1 MEGMEDVHLRENQQI
16 MPYAHD
22 ANAPFPRSEPPTEEH
37 PYGPYPTM
45 FSLPLPSWAVGERG
59 HPPQESWVASS
70 SWGTPVSPP
79 RHRPRSRAA
88 HRPPPAVDPHRN
100 INPDHHPEWF
110 LPGDPRLLWV
120 NDFPYLL
127 GRDIGSGASA
137 VIREIELLCPE
148 NREVVCDEETGFPM
162 RNPANGS
169 VISRRRV
176 TISLE
181 NATGEPPLE
190 NQMAV
195 TPVLENA
202 TPPPVPLRLPLGPSA
217 SVLLDTRSPR
227 TPPPRGE
234 GRYFD
239 GFGDMFREAQV
250 HGERG
255 EERVA
260 EDVVRRRFTLE
271 DSAADGGACVDA
283 IGSRNRV
290 IEAWCLYSS
299 CQS

>member
-1 MEGMEDVHLRENQQI
+1 MENNQQQI

-22 ANAPFPRSEPPTEEH
+22 ANAPFPRSEPPTEED
-37 PYGPYPTM
+37 PYPTYRGPYPTM
-45 FSLPLPSWAVGERG
+45 WSSIPAAGPRATLWSRT
-59 HPPQESWVASS
+59 PPQESWVASS
-70 SWGTPVSPP
+70 SWGASVSPP
-79 RHRPRSRAA
+79 RHRPRSRA
-88 HRPPPAVDPHRN
+88 HPSPPPLAVDPHRN
-100 INPDHHPEWF
+100 VNPDHHDRPEWF

-169 VISRRRV
+169 VISRRR
-176 TISLE
+176 TM
-181 NATGEPPLE
+181 T
-190 NQMAV
+190 
-195 TPVLENA
+195 LENA
-202 TPPPVPLRLPLGPSA
+202 TPPPPLENATPPPAPLRLPLGPSA
-217 SVLLDTRSPR
+217 SVLSGTRSPR

-234 GRYFD
+234 GRYFE
-239 GFGDMFREAQV
+239 GFGNMFRGPSPRA
-250 HGERG
+250 GAERG

-271 DSAADGGACVDA
+271 GGAADGGGVDA
-283 IGSRNRV
+283 IGSRNDCFTT
-290 IEAWCLYSS
+290 ITTTFTTWCLLTVWAV
-299 CQS
+299 